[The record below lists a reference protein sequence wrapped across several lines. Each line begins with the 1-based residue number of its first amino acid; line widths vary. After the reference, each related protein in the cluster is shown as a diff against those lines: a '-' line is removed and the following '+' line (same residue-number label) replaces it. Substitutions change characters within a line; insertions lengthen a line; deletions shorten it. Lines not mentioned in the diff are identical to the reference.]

1 MTANDST
8 FTQAPSTLA
17 TSTHATSTHA
27 TVIGARGYVGAH
39 LVERLQSRGLVVVSP
54 LRGEEGQLTGCDLG
68 DLYYCAGLTV
78 DYARDPVATAEAHIG
93 LLGRLLQSC
102 RYKRVVYLSST
113 RLYDA
118 IAAPR
123 VDETTCLPLEPL
135 RPRHLYDLTKAAGES
150 LCLALAGERA
160 RILRLSCIWSQEPTA
175 QGFLPDLLRQLK
187 ASPTGPDAPPL
198 VLCSH
203 PHLARHYC
211 HLDELLDAM
220 EASVASGC
228 DPIVHLASDER
239 PTTNGELL
247 AFLERRCGVR
257 FHLQGHEGVAPP
269 SPTPQLDLSRCR
281 ALLGR
286 DPTPLLSMLD
296 SLLPALTPGLDR

>member
-1 MTANDST
+1 MTAS
-8 FTQAPSTLA
+8 
-17 TSTHATSTHA
+17 HATASHA

-39 LVERLQSRGLVVVSP
+39 LVERLQSRGLAVLSP
-54 LRGEEGQLTGCDLG
+54 LRGEEGQLAGSDLG

-78 DYARDPVATAEAHIG
+78 DYARDPVATAEAHVG

-102 RYKRVVYLSST
+102 RYERVVYLSST

-118 IAAPR
+118 VTVPR
-123 VDETTCLPLEPL
+123 LDETTSLPLEPL

-175 QGFLPDLLRQLK
+175 QGFLPDLLRQLM
-187 ASPTGPDAPPL
+187 ASPTGSGAPPL
-198 VLCSH
+198 VLRSH
-203 PHLARHYC
+203 PLLARHYFQ
-211 HLDELLDAM
+211 LDELLDAM
-220 EASVASGC
+220 EASVARGRDS
-228 DPIVHLASDER
+228 IVHLASDER
-239 PTTNGELL
+239 PTTNAELL

-257 FHLQGHEGVAPP
+257 FHLEGHEGVAPP
-269 SPTPQLDLSRCR
+269 SPPPQLDLSRCR

-286 DPTPLLSMLD
+286 DPTPLLSRLD
-296 SLLPALTPGLDR
+296 SLLPTLTPGLDR